1 MSVRLHLDHWPVADL
16 GSRIDTV
23 DAVVCT
29 AGLGCDA
36 AELERCVALLSA
48 TERARHDAYSNAVVA
63 RRFARGRAL
72 LRAMLGHALALSAER
87 VPLREGL
94 HGKPYLAAG
103 APRSIWFSVSHTDE
117 LLVVAMSR
125 VADVGVDVE
134 RARGFD
140 QWQRV
145 ADRVLD
151 LRERQQLAQA
161 VEQGEDPSE
170 AFLRHWCRVE
180 AELKAVGCGIQGLE
194 MHLAGQ
200 RPRGLRLADLAEL
213 PLPSELSP
221 AGVRYQAAIALVTP
235 GAGYPATGD
244 SRRQTAR
251 DSAKAAAPVITPARP
266 STA

>member
-1 MSVRLHLDHWPVADL
+1 MSVRLHLASWPVADL
-16 GSRIDTV
+16 AARLDAA

-36 AELERCVALLSA
+36 AELDRCVATLSA
-48 TERARHDAYSNAVVA
+48 TERARHAAYSNAVVA

-72 LRAMLGHALALSAER
+72 VREILARALSLAPAQ

-94 HGKPYLAAG
+94 HGKPCLAAG
-103 APRSIWFSVSHTDE
+103 APLRSLWFSVSHTDE

-134 RARGFD
+134 RSREFD

-151 LRERQQLAQA
+151 LRERQQLAVA
-161 VEQGEDPSE
+161 VGQGQDPND

-194 MHLAGQ
+194 MHLAGH
-200 RPRGLRLADLAEL
+200 RPRGLRLADLTDL
-213 PLPSELSP
+213 PLPAELSI
-221 AGVRYQAAIALVTP
+221 AGVRYQAAVALVTP
-235 GAGYPATGD
+235 GAAT
-244 SRRQTAR
+244 RRPPT
-251 DSAKAAAPVITPARP
+251 AAAR
-266 STA
+266 

>member
-1 MSVRLHLDHWPVADL
+1 MSVRLHLDTWPVADL
-16 GSRIDTV
+16 GLRVDAA

-29 AGLGCDA
+29 ASLRCDA
-36 AELERCVALLSA
+36 AELEQSVAMLSA
-48 TERARHDAYSNAVVA
+48 TERARHASYSNAVVA

-72 LRAMLGHALALSAER
+72 VRVMLGRALPLVPAL

-103 APRSIWFSVSHTDE
+103 APRSLWFSVSHTDE

-134 RARGFD
+134 RSRDFD

-151 LRERQQLAQA
+151 LRERQQLALA
-161 VEQGEDPSE
+161 VEQGHDPSE

-194 MHLAGQ
+194 THLAGQ
-200 RPRGLRLADLAEL
+200 RPRGLRLADLTDL
-213 PLPSELSP
+213 PLPAELSA
-221 AGVRYQAAIALVTP
+221 AGVRYQAAVALVTP
-235 GAGYPATGD
+235 GAGYPSPTD
-244 SRRQTAR
+244 NRRQMIR
-251 DSAKAAAPVITPARP
+251 ESAQAAAPVTTPARP